1 VTGVLDSLGRPASE
15 VHILLTD
22 DRQIRELNLEYR
34 RIDEATDVLSFP
46 DGDELP
52 NGKVLLGQLV
62 ISRDMARAQAERA
75 GHGEIRELEELTL
88 HGVLHLVGYDHAVDD
103 GQMDELEL
111 KLRRDV
117 LT

>member
-1 VTGVLDSLGRPASE
+1 

-103 GQMDELEL
+103 GEMDELEL